1 MLLYRTLEEIRQRK
15 AELSTELNQD
25 TAKINALWNQVF
37 TKREDTTK
45 GEFVSNMISNGV
57 MAVDAFLLFRKLKR
71 NYSALFGKRNKKR

>member
-71 NYSALFGKRNKKR
+71 NYSALFGKRNTKR

>member
-25 TAKINALWNQVF
+25 TAKMNALWNQVF

>member
-25 TAKINALWNQVF
+25 TAKMNALWNQVF

-57 MAVDAFLLFRKLKR
+57 MAIDAFLLFRKLKR